1 MTRWFQT
8 VLERYVSR
16 SWVAVDRTERVAGT
30 RVGSSPTRSAWL
42 RDRRVGQ
49 KMLDLNVCGVEY
61 RSEGRLVSRHI

>member
-30 RVGSSPTRSAWL
+30 RVGVHLLGPLGYETDAWV
-42 RDRRVGQ
+42 R
-49 KMLDLNVCGVEY
+49 KCWT
-61 RSEGRLVSRHI
+61 